1 MKARISDLEQ
11 ENKDLTSEVQNLAA
25 EKQVIRLQLLQAQLE
40 NDKVQSFS
48 RIVDFLCRIIPHSK
62 MFP

>member
-11 ENKDLTSEVQNLAA
+11 ENKDLRSEVQNLAA

-48 RIVDFLCRIIPHSK
+48 RIVDFSCRIIPHSK